1 MIFRLLRSLLIILA
15 STSFLVAQTDSNNM
29 LYKRLEGVTDSANLQ
44 ANIIR
49 QAEQISGNY
58 ELSITHKEATTIDVA
73 GTIDE
78 DNNAVINQLGN
89 NEPVMKGILLDDRF
103 TGIWKSGE
111 TEKNI
116 ELFESYPD
124 GSIPLN
130 IYYLHSEENLIED
143 DAKSPSAEIELTV
156 IYPDNSLI
164 EDGSLIKINNIITK
178 HFIETEE
185 EILHPDSLLINVEKE
200 FYILYREENK
210 DWHYSGNSFGWI
222 KETSMS
228 VTYNSNH
235 ILCLEYLDYVYTG
248 GAHGMSN
255 LQYDI
260 IDLDTENK
268 ISFRDI
274 FNEGSED
281 QLTKILTQQ
290 LRNNKQIP
298 DNLSLTESGYFVEE
312 IKPGKI
318 IYVNGSGIGF
328 IYNSYEIAPYST
340 GITNIFLNYKQLD
353 GLLKPNILI
362 SSLIR

>member
-1 MIFRLLRSLLIILA
+1 MTLRLLQPFLIVLL
-15 STSFLVAQTDSNNM
+15 STSFLAAQIDSNNM
-29 LYKRLEGVTDSANLQ
+29 SYKRLEGETDSANLQ

-58 ELSITHKEATTIDVA
+58 ELSIVNKETTTIDVA
-73 GTIDE
+73 GTIDKG
-78 DNNAVINQLGN
+78 NNAVINQIGN
-89 NEPVMKGILLDDRF
+89 NEPVLKGILLDDRF

-156 IYPDNSLI
+156 IYPDNFLT
-164 EDGSLIKINNIITK
+164 EDSSLIKIKNVITK

-185 EILHPDSLLINVEKE
+185 EILYPDSLLINVEEE
-200 FYILYREENK
+200 FYILYREQNK

-222 KETSMS
+222 KESGMS
-228 VTYNSNH
+228 VTYNSNQ

-248 GAHGMSN
+248 GAHGMSK

-260 IDLDTENK
+260 IDLETGNK
-268 ISFRDI
+268 ISFRNI
-274 FNEGSED
+274 FNEGSENR
-281 QLTKILTQQ
+281 LTEILTQQ
-290 LRNNKQIP
+290 LRDNKQIP
-298 DNLSLTESGYFVEE
+298 DELPLTESGYFVEE
-312 IKPGKI
+312 IIPGKI

-353 GLLKPNILI
+353 SLLKPNTPI

>member
-1 MIFRLLRSLLIILA
+1 MS
-15 STSFLVAQTDSNNM
+15 
-29 LYKRLEGVTDSANLQ
+29 YKRLEGETDSANLQ
-44 ANIIR
+44 ANIIQ

-58 ELSITHKEATTIDVA
+58 EFSIANKETTTIDVA
-73 GTIDE
+73 GHIDE

-89 NEPVMKGILLDDRF
+89 NEHVLKGIFLDDRF
-103 TGIWKSGE
+103 TGIWKAGE

-124 GSIPLN
+124 GSIPLY

-143 DAKSPSAEIELTV
+143 DTKSPSAEIELTV
-156 IYPDNSLI
+156 IYPDNFLYKDS
-164 EDGSLIKINNIITK
+164 SLIKINNIITS

-185 EILHPDSLLINVEKE
+185 EFTHPDSLLINVEE
-200 FYILYREENK
+200 DFYMLYREQNK

-222 KETSMS
+222 KETGMS
-228 VTYNSNH
+228 VTYNSNQ

-248 GAHGMSN
+248 GAHGMSK

-260 IDLDTENK
+260 IDIETGNK
-268 ISFRDI
+268 ISFRNI
-274 FNEGSED
+274 FNKGSEER
-281 QLTKILTQQ
+281 LTEILTQQ
-290 LRNNKQIP
+290 LRKNKQIP
-298 DNLSLTESGYFVEE
+298 DELPLTESGYFVEE

-328 IYNSYEIAPYST
+328 VYNSYEIAPYST

-353 GLLKPNILI
+353 GLLKPNTPV
-362 SSLIR
+362 SNLIR